1 MREILIWDNK
11 SEPTRVL
18 LQDKPIVHIHVSV
31 LSYSEVITIV
41 YEDGEIHFAD
51 SAPFAKERHHNG
63 DYLVTADRL
72 DDWIN
77 RGAFI
82 CGYASPCLALE
93 RLREFGG
100 RNDGR

>member
-1 MREILIWDNK
+1 MRYLFIWDNDHT
-11 SEPTRVL
+11 PTTVY
-18 LQDKPIVHIHVSV
+18 LQDKPIAHIHVSV
-31 LSYSEVITIV
+31 LSGCEAVTIV

-51 SAPFAKERHHNG
+51 AAPFRAVRYHDG

-72 DDWIN
+72 EDWIN
-77 RGAFI
+77 RGALI